1 VKEKISEIL
10 AAGDLDSLMPIV
22 YDELRGLAAAQLR
35 RERPGHSLQ
44 PTALAN
50 EAYFK
55 LVDTAKAG
63 MAGRA
68 HFFGVAA
75 RAMRRAAR
83 FCDGW
88 IARAPGIDE
97 LAQTIPRMQAAL
109 EREGRSLAGFRVLA
123 MCPDAI
129 DESQLLRLAD
139 LGVDEIQLWP
149 WNRYGVG
156 LEDLPGKTEAVA
168 RFAEELILPIRS
180 RLA

>member
-1 VKEKISEIL
+1 MKEKISEIL

-75 RAMRRAAR
+75 RAMRQVLVEHAR
-83 FCDGW
+83 RRNADKRGGGWERTTLNDGDK
-88 IARAPGIDE
+88 AVDFSP
-97 LAQTIPRMQAAL
+97 
-109 EREGRSLAGFRVLA
+109 
-123 MCPDAI
+123 
-129 DESQLLRLAD
+129 
-139 LGVDEIQLWP
+139 DEILALHRALSELEPRQ
-149 WNRYGVG
+149 REVVEYRFFGG
-156 LEDLPGKTEAVA
+156 LEEHEVAAVMGVSDRTVQIGRA
-168 RFAEELILPIRS
+168 HF
-180 RLA
+180 